1 MKRVAILVGLGAVML
16 AGLAGA
22 AYAQQSGPG
31 QSTPSSFKYDLQGNK
46 RVARPDSTSVG
57 ADGSKREEYRS
68 GKCVKVKEIRADGA
82 IKITEKCD

>member
-22 AYAQQSGPG
+22 AYAQSAPA
-31 QSTPSSFKYDLQGNK
+31 QSTPSNFKYDLQGK
-46 RVARPDSTSVG
+46 SRVARPDSTSVG

-68 GKCVKVKEIRADGA
+68 GKCVKVKEIRPDGA